1 MKRKCHY
8 NTLAGI
14 DPLLLIAERMGK
26 TLDHADDLSED
37 IHKYG
42 PEALE
47 DVNHKIDITDKDTNV
62 GSGAPPPS
70 GTEETK
76 SGWSSLSSDSS
87 SELTSITAGCSSS
100 TEKGSQASGQ

>member
-1 MKRKCHY
+1 MMRKCHY
-8 NTLAGI
+8 CTLAGI

-70 GTEETK
+70 GAEETK
-76 SGWSSLSSDSS
+76 VVIKRRMSMVILLNLLAIFDYR
-87 SELTSITAGCSSS
+87 S
-100 TEKGSQASGQ
+100 TVFYED